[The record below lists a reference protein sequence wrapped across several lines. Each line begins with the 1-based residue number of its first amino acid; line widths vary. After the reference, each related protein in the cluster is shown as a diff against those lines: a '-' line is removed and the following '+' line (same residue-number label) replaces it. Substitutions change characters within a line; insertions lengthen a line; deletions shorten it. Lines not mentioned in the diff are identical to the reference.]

1 MRMWTMFMHN
11 HASYDA
17 DTKSDTSCK
26 CAVHTHLHQTQQAG
40 FELND
45 ASHHVLPAALQV
57 SGVNYQAYAF
67 DGNGSPS
74 SEQDVMDD
82 FSSGDSS
89 VFNEFGVAKGQE
101 IIFGVAPNRP
111 GPESTPPVDSDCA
124 GIERI
129 KDLVCPALRDCTK
142 GDLCADYTKSWAGG
156 IMVFDFD
163 TEFKLGKFTLVNTAY
178 QALSGHCDDIQKC

>member
-1 MRMWTMFMHN
+1 M
-11 HASYDA
+11 
-17 DTKSDTSCK
+17 
-26 CAVHTHLHQTQQAG
+26 
-40 FELND
+40 
-45 ASHHVLPAALQV
+45 AALQV

-74 SEQDVMDD
+74 SEQDVMND

-89 VFNEFGVAKGQE
+89 VFNEFQVAKGQE

-111 GPESTPPVDSDCA
+111 GPESTPPVDTDCA

-163 TEFKLGKFTLVNTAY
+163 TELKLGNFKLVNTAY